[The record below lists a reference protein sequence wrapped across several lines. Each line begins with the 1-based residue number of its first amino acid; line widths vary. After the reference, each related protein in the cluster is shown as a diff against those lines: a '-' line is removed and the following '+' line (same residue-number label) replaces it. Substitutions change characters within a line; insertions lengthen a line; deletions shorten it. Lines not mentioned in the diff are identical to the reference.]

1 MRRFSVFFTR
11 LAASLVAGGCASLL
25 LAPVFATNARAAGM
39 PQMDF
44 KNPLI
49 MGQFFWV
56 LIIFFCLFLVVKYFS
71 IPQVENVISYR
82 RSKIDQD
89 LNSARQAKAQA
100 DKAVAALNKTR
111 HDAALEAQRH
121 VDAILQETKADSA
134 KKMQELQ
141 GKLDQEMKI
150 TEKRI
155 IEARNKALTQV
166 DQMSKEVAY
175 LLVKKMLNEEIDS
188 GVIDQKIR
196 QFVPSSSH

>member
-1 MRRFSVFFTR
+1 M
-11 LAASLVAGGCASLL
+11 
-25 LAPVFATNARAAGM
+25 
-39 PQMDF
+39 
-44 KNPLI
+44 
-49 MGQFFWV
+49 
-56 LIIFFCLFLVVKYFS
+56 
-71 IPQVENVISYR
+71 
-82 RSKIDQD
+82 
-89 LNSARQAKAQA
+89 
-100 DKAVAALNKTR
+100 
-111 HDAALEAQRH
+111 EAQRH

-141 GKLDQEMKI
+141 GKLEQEMKS